1 MKLYRLIYKNNFILK
16 GLRSI
21 FRMIILLIINALTLL
36 VYKLNKHSVN
46 KWVIMSILFFSTI

>member
-36 VYKLNKHSVN
+36 VERLNKHSVN